1 MPLLL
6 ALVIN
11 IAGLVMFQI
20 PWCCRQ
26 TRCFLYTAG
35 GLAVFLSLGMLV
47 LGITM
52 VSYFYVTLTCAFAVV
67 GGILWAV
74 AATLTFVYV
83 GSYAESEQAQQP
95 NNNNADVELVDVE
108 QQASTVAIASG
119 KAAES

>member
-1 MPLLL
+1 ML

-11 IAGLVMFQI
+11 IIGLVLFQI
-20 PWCCRQ
+20 PWCCRKG
-26 TRCFLYTAG
+26 RCFLYTAG
-35 GLAVFLSLGMLV
+35 GFAVFLSLGMLA

-52 VSYFYVTLTCAFAVV
+52 VFYFYVPLICAFAVV

-74 AATLTFVYV
+74 AATLIFVYV

-95 NNNNADVELVDVE
+95 NNNNADVELVE
-108 QQASTVAIASG
+108 QQQASTVAIASG

>member
-1 MPLLL
+1 MML

-11 IAGLVMFQI
+11 IIGLVLFQI
-20 PWCCRQ
+20 PWCCRKG
-26 TRCFLYTAG
+26 RCFLYTAG
-35 GLAVFLSLGMLV
+35 GFAVFLSLGMLA

-52 VSYFYVTLTCAFAVV
+52 VFYFYVPLICAFAVV

-74 AATLTFVYV
+74 AATLIFVYV

-108 QQASTVAIASG
+108 QQQASTVAIASG